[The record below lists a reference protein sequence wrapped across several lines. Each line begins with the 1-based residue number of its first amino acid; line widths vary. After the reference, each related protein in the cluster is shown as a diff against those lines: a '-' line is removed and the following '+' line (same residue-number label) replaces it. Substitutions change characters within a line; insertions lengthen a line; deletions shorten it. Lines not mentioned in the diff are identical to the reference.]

1 MTNPPCNQVV
11 LVDDDPAVLEA
22 TRQWLELSDIDV
34 ITLSTPLDVMPYMH
48 EEFAGVLVSD
58 IRMPELDGTELMKQ
72 VHSKVPDLPVI
83 LITGHGDIPMAV
95 DAIQQGAWDFI
106 EKPFDPERLEEVI
119 RKALMTRSLQ
129 IENQRLRL
137 AIQDPAVTRLLGK
150 SKAMHR
156 LRQHVQKLS
165 QVQANI
171 LIHGETG
178 AGKEAVARS
187 LHECSPRADKP
198 FVAINCG
205 ALTHE
210 LVESELFGHRK
221 GAFTGALESRQGK
234 LELASGGTLFL
245 DEVESMPLAVQIKLL
260 RAIQEQQIERI
271 GSNELIDLELI
282 IIAATK
288 IDLLKLSEQGEFRED
303 LYYRLAVAE
312 LFIPPLRERQ
322 EDIPLLFNHF
332 VEQAAQVH
340 DLEVKSPSSHYLN
353 QLLNHNWRGN
363 VRELRN
369 RATRYALGIEVNNPD
384 PNDNT
389 SEPSLSMQ
397 MASFERQLIR
407 QSLVRHHGNIQKV
420 MEELQLPRRTL
431 NQKMLR
437 LGLQREELIKEK
449 PDQSADGSAI

>member
-1 MTNPPCNQVV
+1 MTPIECNQVL

-22 TRQWLELSDIDV
+22 TRQWLELSNIEV
-34 ITLSTPLDVMPYMH
+34 ITLNNPQGVAAHITADFP
-48 EEFAGVLVSD
+48 GVLVSD
-58 IRMPELDGTELMKQ
+58 IRMPELSGTELMTQ
-72 VHSKVPDLPVI
+72 IHQKVPDLPII

-95 DAIQQGAWDFI
+95 EAIRNGAWDFL

-119 RKALMTRSLQ
+119 RKALITRSLQ
-129 IENQRLRL
+129 LENHRLR
-137 AIQDPAVTRLLGK
+137 AAMQDPANTRLLGK
-150 SKAMHR
+150 SPAITQ
-156 LRQHVQKLS
+156 LRQQVQRLS
-165 QVQANI
+165 KVQANI

-221 GAFTGALESRQGK
+221 GAFTGALESREGK

-245 DEVESMPLAVQIKLL
+245 DEIESMPLPVQIKLL

-271 GSNELIDLELI
+271 GSNQLINLDLI
-282 IIAATK
+282 IISATK
-288 IDLLKLSEQGEFRED
+288 IDLLKLSEQGQFRED

-312 LFIPPLRERQ
+312 LSIPPLRERQ
-322 EDIPLLFNHF
+322 EDILLLFNHF
-332 VEQAAQVH
+332 VQQAADVH
-340 DLEVKSPSSHYLN
+340 DLEVAPADTAYT
-353 QLLNHNWRGN
+353 QALLQNPWRGN

-369 RATRYALGIEVNNPD
+369 RATRFALGLEGQSSAH
-384 PNDNT
+384 T
-389 SEPSLSMQ
+389 SGEPPSSLAAQ
-397 MASFERQLIR
+397 LEDYERKLIR
-407 QSLVRHHGNIQKV
+407 ESLLRHQGNIQKV
-420 MEELQLPRRTL
+420 LDELQLPRRTL

-437 LGLQREELIKEK
+437 LGLQREALLQTETPE
-449 PDQSADGSAI
+449 

>member
-1 MTNPPCNQVV
+1 MTINECNQVL

-34 ITLSTPLDVMPYMH
+34 ITLSNPLEVAEVIDKD
-48 EEFAGVLVSD
+48 FAGILVSD
-58 IRMPELDGTELMKQ
+58 IRMPGLDGTELMQ
-72 VHSKVPDLPVI
+72 QIHAKVPNLPII

-95 DAIQQGAWDFI
+95 QAIRQGAWDFL

-129 IENQRLRL
+129 LENQRLRSAML
-137 AIQDPAVTRLLGK
+137 DPVISRLLGN
-150 SKAMHR
+150 SKTMQT
-156 LRQHVQKLS
+156 LRHQVQKLS
-165 QVQANI
+165 KVQANI

-187 LHECSPRADKP
+187 LHEYSVRAEKP

-221 GAFTGALESRQGK
+221 GAFTGAIESRQGK

-245 DEVESMPLAVQIKLL
+245 DEVESMPLTVQIKLL

-271 GSNELIDLELI
+271 GSNELIDLDLI
-282 IIAATK
+282 IISATK
-288 IDLLKLSEQGEFRED
+288 IDLLKLSEQGQFRED

-322 EDIPLLFNHF
+322 EDILLLFNHF

-340 DLEVKSPSSHYLN
+340 DLDVETPSNSYREK
-353 QLLNHNWRGN
+353 LLKNPWRGN

-369 RATRYALGIEVNNPD
+369 QATRFALGLESQHDECVE
-384 PNDNT
+384 NT
-389 SEPSLSMQ
+389 RSHDLSSRSLATQ
-397 MASFERQLIR
+397 MEDFERTLIR
-407 QSLVRHHGNIQKV
+407 QSLLRHQGNIQKV
-420 MEELQLPRRTL
+420 LDELHLPRRTL

-437 LGLQREELIKEK
+437 LGLQRESLLQEET
-449 PDQSADGSAI
+449 D

>member
-1 MTNPPCNQVV
+1 MTINECNQVL

-34 ITLSTPLDVMPYMH
+34 ITLSNPLEVAEVIDKD
-48 EEFAGVLVSD
+48 FAGILVSD
-58 IRMPELDGTELMKQ
+58 IRMPGLDGTELMQ
-72 VHSKVPDLPVI
+72 QIHAKVPNLPII

-95 DAIQQGAWDFI
+95 QAIRQGAWDFL

-119 RKALMTRSLQ
+119 RKALITRSLQ
-129 IENQRLRL
+129 LENQRLRSAML
-137 AIQDPAVTRLLGK
+137 DPVISRLLGN
-150 SKAMHR
+150 SKAMQT
-156 LRQHVQKLS
+156 LRHQVQKLS
-165 QVQANI
+165 KVQANI

-187 LHECSPRADKP
+187 LHECSARAEKP

-245 DEVESMPLAVQIKLL
+245 DEVESMPLTVQIKLL

-271 GSNELIDLELI
+271 GSNELIELDLI
-282 IIAATK
+282 IISATK
-288 IDLLKLSEQGEFRED
+288 IDLLKLSEQGQFRED

-322 EDIPLLFNHF
+322 EDILLLFNHF

-340 DLEVKSPSSHYLN
+340 DLDVETPSNSYREK
-353 QLLNHNWRGN
+353 LLKNPWRGN

-369 RATRYALGIEVNNPD
+369 QATRFALSLEIQHDGDKVE
-384 PNDNT
+384 NT
-389 SEPSLSMQ
+389 SANDLSGNSLATQ
-397 MASFERQLIR
+397 MEDFERTLIR
-407 QSLVRHHGNIQKV
+407 QSLLRHQGNIQKV
-420 MEELQLPRRTL
+420 LDELQLPRRTL

-437 LGLQREELIKEK
+437 LGLQRESLLQEET
-449 PDQSADGSAI
+449 D

>member
-1 MTNPPCNQVV
+1 MSPIECNKVL

-22 TRQWLELSDIDV
+22 TRQWLELSDIEV
-34 ITLSTPLDVMPYMH
+34 ITLNDPLQVMAH
-48 EEFAGVLVSD
+48 IDKEFAGILVSD
-58 IRMPELDGTELMKQ
+58 IRMPRLDGTALMQQ
-72 VHSKVPDLPVI
+72 VHAAIPNLPII

-95 DAIQQGAWDFI
+95 QAIRQGAWDFI

-119 RKALMTRSLQ
+119 RKALITRSLQ
-129 IENQRLRL
+129 LENQRLRS
-137 AIQDPAVTRLLGK
+137 AIEDPVITRLLGK
-150 SKAMHR
+150 SKAMQT
-156 LRQHVQKLS
+156 LRQQVQKLS
-165 QVQANI
+165 KVRANI
-171 LIHGETG
+171 LIQGETG

-187 LHECSPRADKP
+187 LHECSPRAGKP

-271 GSNELIDLELI
+271 GSNELIDLDLI
-282 IIAATK
+282 IISATK

-312 LFIPPLRERQ
+312 LSIPPLRERQ
-322 EDIPLLFNHF
+322 EDILLLFNHF
-332 VEQAAQVH
+332 VEQAVQVH
-340 DLEVKSPSSHYLN
+340 DLEVDHPSSHYVEK
-353 QLLNHNWRGN
+353 LLNNPWRGN

-369 RATRYALGIEVNNPD
+369 QATRYALGLEVDLIETD
-384 PNDNT
+384 PESSNQSSNQ
-389 SEPSLSMQ
+389 SLAIQ
-397 MASFERQLIR
+397 MEAFERQLIR
-407 QSLVRHHGNIQKV
+407 QSLLRHEGNIQKV
-420 MEELQLPRRTL
+420 LDELQLPRRTL

-437 LGLQREELIKEK
+437 LGLQRDALMQKET
-449 PDQSADGSAI
+449 D